1 MWLLIL
7 AVVILTLSALVIFRY
22 ERAVSD
28 APAALAPSAGG
39 IVRVARVI
47 WFACFIMLVFAV
59 GWKWAL
65 IGLGVWFLVLFV
77 LIGIAKMC

>member
-7 AVVILTLSALVIFRY
+7 AVVILTWSALVLFRY
-22 ERAVSD
+22 ERVGSD
-28 APAALAPSAGG
+28 APAGG

-47 WFACFIMLVFAV
+47 WFACFIMLIFAV

-65 IGLGVWFLVLFV
+65 IGLGIWFLVLFV